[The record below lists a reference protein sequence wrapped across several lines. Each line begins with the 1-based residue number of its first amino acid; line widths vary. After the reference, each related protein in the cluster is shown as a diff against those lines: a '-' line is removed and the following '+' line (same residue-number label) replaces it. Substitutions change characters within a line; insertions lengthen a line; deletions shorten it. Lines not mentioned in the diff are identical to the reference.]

1 MIDSEAI
8 KSKVNVSTFLT
19 NTNSVA
25 ASVSRNEGVNYFVY
39 SLSLS
44 KIIGLFNF
52 EKMLIKQIKVV
63 ALSLLLSILFP
74 FLITNIPS
82 K

>member
-1 MIDSEAI
+1 MKMEKLLMKRKEIFQCNRI
-8 KSKVNVSTFLT
+8 
-19 NTNSVA
+19 
-25 ASVSRNEGVNYFVY
+25 EGVNYFVY

-63 ALSLLLSILFP
+63 DLQLFLSILFP
-74 FLITNIPS
+74 FSTTNIPS